1 MNIERLREVIAIGAV
16 VLVAVSPQRAAF
28 AAEESSPARPGE
40 WAVTVMG
47 GWLNEANFSKMLV
60 TPWTSSFDD
69 TQIVSGAVSKRV
81 HEFDPESL
89 LGQYWFIDFEVGT
102 GQRFGNSDA
111 SEFWTALYLKYD
123 GFPWSE
129 SLYMTGG
136 VSTGV
141 NYATSISDLER
152 SKSGNDRGN
161 NLLHYFSPEL
171 TFADPENKDLE
182 FVARLHH
189 RSGVFG
195 LFNGVDG
202 GSTFFSFGLRHHF

>member
-1 MNIERLREVIAIGAV
+1 
-16 VLVAVSPQRAAF
+16 
-28 AAEESSPARPGE
+28 
-40 WAVTVMG
+40 
-47 GWLNEANFSKMLV
+47 
-60 TPWTSSFDD
+60 
-69 TQIVSGAVSKRV
+69 
-81 HEFDPESL
+81 
-89 LGQYWFIDFEVGT
+89 
-102 GQRFGNSDA
+102 
-111 SEFWTALYLKYD
+111 
-123 GFPWSE
+123 
-129 SLYMTGG
+129 MTGG